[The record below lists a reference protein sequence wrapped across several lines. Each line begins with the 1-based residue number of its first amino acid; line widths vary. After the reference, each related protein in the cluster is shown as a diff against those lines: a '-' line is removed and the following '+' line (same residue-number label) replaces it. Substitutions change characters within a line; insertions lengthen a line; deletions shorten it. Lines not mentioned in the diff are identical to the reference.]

1 MDIAKN
7 NDFNKKFEP
16 FIVPLQIESLE
27 DAYKLYAMF
36 NHTLI
41 AEHFLHISGSDNA
54 AQRIRDFIRDNCV
67 YFESSTSLKYHNEL
81 HKLIQN
87 Y

>member
-41 AEHFLHISGSDNA
+41 AEHFLRINGTGNA
-54 AQRIRDFIRDNCV
+54 ASRIRDFIADNCV
-67 YFESSTSLKYHNEL
+67 NFNYNESSKFHTEL
-81 HKLIQN
+81 HKLIGN